1 MSSYKELTDRIPS
14 GRTDQRPDSAPKEG
28 GQFYD
33 TQLGTMFYWD
43 GSKWH
48 REDGSYNILGTS
60 IETAPAIP
68 ENSWFFGLHP
78 GDTTTY
84 GESSYVGIYK
94 RSASWNVTCYIEL
107 ISGDDDFEFSL
118 VSKLGPGGSES
129 IVKTSGTLSNP
140 GLYALAKAF
149 DEELDSM
156 SAMKITPV
164 GPPGTSGKNTWRV
177 YYAIEQPDD
186 RRNRTY
192 AEAAA
197 DTPDSVNTY
206 YTEGLDFNTDEL
218 WYKFTT
224 TSGEDC
230 ELYGQGIN
238 DYGGAFRVRAYYG
251 YPEQNLVADG
261 HFKYGDEYAN
271 RTGTDLHNWDG
282 QDLYVRVTVYH
293 DDAFEVPC
301 RFGIELQETG
311 GPT

>member
-1 MSSYKELTDRIPS
+1 MSSYKELTDRMPS

-48 REDGSYNILGTS
+48 REDGSTNIWGEDVVS
-60 IETAPAIP
+60 APAIP
-68 ENSWFFGLHP
+68 ENVWKFGLHP

-94 RSASWNVTCYIEL
+94 RSASWNITCSIEL

-118 VSKLGPGGSES
+118 VKKGLGETV
-129 IVKTSGTLSNP
+129 IRTTGTISNP
-140 GLYALAKAF
+140 GLYSLPKVY
-149 DEELDSM
+149 DEELAEIM
-156 SAMKITPV
+156 AMKVTPV
-164 GPPGTSGKNTWRV
+164 GIPGTSGKNTWRV
-177 YYAIEQPDD
+177 YYTIEQPDD

-192 AEAAA
+192 AEANA
-197 DTPDSVNTY
+197 DTADSVNTY
-206 YTEGLDFNTDEL
+206 YTEGLHFNTDEL

-230 ELYGQGIN
+230 EIWGRGIN

-251 YPEQNLVADG
+251 YPAQNLVADCN
-261 HFKYGDEYAN
+261 FKYGDAHSN
-271 RTGTDLHNWDG
+271 KSGTDLHNWNG
-282 QDLYVRVTVYH
+282 EDLYLRVTVDH
-293 DDAFEVPC
+293 DEAFEVPC
-301 RFGIELQETG
+301 EFGIELDETG
-311 GPT
+311 GPQ